1 MKLTDCQQTV
11 SLLYGLYRLYRPSN
25 CFTPHSESIRREN
38 IPSPL
43 NDMQFTDCQ
52 QTVLLVYGLY
62 RLYRPSNCFTPHSES
77 IRRENILSPLNE
89 MQFTDCQ
96 RTVSLVYG
104 LYRPYR
110 PSNCFT
116 PHSEC
121 IKDIKHKNILSP
133 LNEMQFTD
141 CQRTDNHYYSLSDRR
156 DRNVALTDCISA
168 SILDNPLLLRTF
180 LLVLKTTSFIQ
191 SPYLYNTDT
200 SIMQT
205 LLSVYLVSLLRGW
218 TVSQFTGV
226 SLVIWPLSGSE
237 AEVDLVLIQTF

>member
-1 MKLTDCQQTV
+1 MRINEIKRENTFGFFRFVYSFVSSTLFDNRTEWNFPFEWVRKWNAHFVYSKVILWVRLIDGRTPFNLIERKSSIEVENRTFHVIRRVLFGTVHLGVHPIVGMVNIKFDSRRDDMQLTDCQQTV
-11 SLLYGLYRLYRPSN
+11 SLVYSLYRLYRPSN

-38 IPSPL
+38 ILSPL

-52 QTVLLVYGLY
+52 QTVSLVYGLY

-116 PHSEC
+116 PHSES
-121 IKDIKHKNILSP
+121 IRR
-133 LNEMQFTD
+133 EMF
-141 CQRTDNHYYSLSDRR
+141 
-156 DRNVALTDCISA
+156 
-168 SILDNPLLLRTF
+168 
-180 LLVLKTTSFIQ
+180 
-191 SPYLYNTDT
+191 
-200 SIMQT
+200 
-205 LLSVYLVSLLRGW
+205 
-218 TVSQFTGV
+218 
-226 SLVIWPLSGSE
+226 
-237 AEVDLVLIQTF
+237 